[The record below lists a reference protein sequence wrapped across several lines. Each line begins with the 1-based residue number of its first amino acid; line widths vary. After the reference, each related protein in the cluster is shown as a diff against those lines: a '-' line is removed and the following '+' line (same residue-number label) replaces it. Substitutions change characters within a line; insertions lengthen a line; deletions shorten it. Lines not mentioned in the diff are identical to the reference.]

1 MQKAS
6 ASTLGPIDSFID
18 SDSLNAI
25 KDQYARLKYKGA
37 FNTSLIDKLIGKEVP
52 MFR

>member
-1 MQKAS
+1 MDK
-6 ASTLGPIDSFID
+6 FID
-18 SDSLNAI
+18 NDSLNAI

-37 FNTSLIDKLIGKEVP
+37 FNTTLIDKLIGKEVP